1 MSTAPDPSEFY
12 RLNEEVAA
20 ELARLEQ
27 TGALDRLQALL
38 SAAGAELWIS
48 SARPGQGLEELLGVL
63 RPRTAGADGPGQ
75 AAGLTPPTQ
84 EEDPGDGCGCAQPA
98 SPAWIEALRELERTP
113 PGGWDSQGYLAA
125 RSRFRVELPDGTVR
139 EVYMPDHVCP
149 SCLHE
154 EGNALDA
161 CARSC
166 ARCAFQW

>member
-1 MSTAPDPSEFY
+1 MSQVDPSRFY
-12 RLNEEVAA
+12 RLNEELAA
-20 ELARLEQ
+20 ELARLA
-27 TGALDRLQALL
+27 TSGALDRLQELL
-38 SAAGAELWIS
+38 SAGGSELWVS
-48 SARPGQGLEELLGVL
+48 AARPEDGLEELLGVL
-63 RPRTAGADGPGQ
+63 RPGRPAVSAVAPPRADAHDDG
-75 AAGLTPPTQ
+75 
-84 EEDPGDGCGCAQPA
+84 EGCGCAAPA
-98 SPAWIEALRELERTP
+98 SEAWVEALRELERE
-113 PGGWDSQGYLAA
+113 PGGGWESEGWMAA